1 MSQYND
7 KQKEAISSKKNVTVV
22 IAGAGSGKTTVLVER
37 INKIMENG
45 VAPQNILAITFTN
58 KAANEMKER
67 LISKVGP
74 HAFGICIVTFHAL
87 AIKII
92 KENISYLEYHDRNFI
107 IVDDEDK
114 KKIIKNILKEQE
126 LTDYYKVPE
135 IMYAIGNAKSKSLT
149 YKNVVA
155 YMDIDKKEIYEE
167 YQKYCQK
174 NNAMDFDDLLITC
187 YELLKIGE
195 VKKRYN
201 DLFKFIHVDEFQDT
215 SLIQNEILRKIKGE
229 KNNLFIVGDIDQSI
243 YTWRGATID
252 NLLKVHED
260 YNDVHI
266 VKLEQNYRSTKEILE
281 KANSLIENN
290 NKRIEKTLWTDN
302 QKGEDINYA
311 QLNTNIDEANH
322 IIREIDSLVDY
333 GKAQYDDFAILYR
346 YNYQSRKVE
355 EKLIKNKIPYRIFGG
370 VKFYERMEVKD
381 ILAYL
386 RVFINNNDN
395 ISLSRIINVPKRKA
409 GDKTVEKLT
418 LYAKENN
425 VSLFKAIEDIGTGG
439 LKDLEKIIKK
449 YSHLVD
455 IKDNADFESTF
466 NEFLEEL
473 KYKEYLLTMDEESKV
488 EDRMRNVR
496 ELKEGIIQEIELDN
510 DIVDY
515 INEMSLFK
523 DTIEEEKE
531 EVTLSTIHG
540 VKGLEFENVFLISL
554 VEGRFPKEQ
563 AFYDD
568 DEMEEERRLAYV
580 AATRAKKRLWL
591 SSYLY
596 DFKYT
601 EQEESRF
608 IKEMGIEVKEKGLED
623 FIF

>member
-1 MSQYND
+1 MDQYND
-7 KQKEAISSKKNVTVV
+7 KQIESISSKKNVTVV
-22 IAGAGSGKTTVLVER
+22 IAGAGSGKTTVLVQR

-67 LISKVGP
+67 LIAKVGP

-92 KENISYLEYHDRNFI
+92 KENISYLEHHDRNFI

-114 KKIIKNILKEQE
+114 KKIIKNILKEKE
-126 LTDYYKVPE
+126 LTDSYKVPE

-167 YQKYCQK
+167 YQKYCQN

-187 YELLKIGE
+187 YEMLKISE

-215 SLIQNEILRKIKGE
+215 SLIQNEILRKIKGS

-252 NLLKVHED
+252 NLLKIHEEYD
-260 YNDVHI
+260 DVHI
-266 VKLEQNYRSTKEILE
+266 VKLEQNYRSTKEILQR
-281 KANSLIENN
+281 ANKLIEKND
-290 NKRIEKTLWTDN
+290 KRIEKTLWTN
-302 QKGEDINYA
+302 NEQGEEVNYA

-346 YNYQSRKVE
+346 YNYQSRKIE

-370 VKFYERMEVKD
+370 IKFYERMEIKD

-409 GDKTVEKLT
+409 GEKTVEKLT
-418 LYAKENN
+418 MYAKENN
-425 VSLFKAIEDIGTGG
+425 VSLFNAIEDIGTGA
-439 LKDLEKIIKK
+439 LKDLEKLIKK
-449 YSHLVD
+449 YSPIVD
-455 IKDNADFESTF
+455 IKDNADFEATF

-473 KYKEYLLTMDEESKV
+473 KYKEYLLTIDEESKV
-488 EDRMRNVR
+488 EDRIRNIK

-608 IKEMGIEVKEKGLED
+608 IKEMGIETKEKSLND